1 MGKGQTESSEAEKR
15 PRTILGSAQY
25 CEEIRKRI
33 GSCNKVKQRLVDVR
47 ELSNYLGISLNTL
60 YSWVSQRRIPFVKC
74 GRLTKF
80 DLERINEWI
89 EENSVEEKQ
98 FR

>member
-1 MGKGQTESSEAEKR
+1 MNR
-15 PRTILGSAQY
+15 
-25 CEEIRKRI
+25 
-33 GSCNKVKQRLVDVR
+33 RLLNVE
-47 ELSNYLGISLNTL
+47 ELSEYIGLSTSTI

-80 DLERINEWI
+80 DLQRIDEWI
-89 EENSVEEKQ
+89 EESSVEEKQ

>member
-1 MGKGQTESSEAEKR
+1 MT
-15 PRTILGSAQY
+15 GSVD
-25 CEEIRKRI
+25 R
-33 GSCNKVKQRLVDVR
+33 RLINIQ
-47 ELSNYLGISLNTL
+47 ELSELIGLSTSTI

-80 DLERINEWI
+80 DLERIDEWI